1 MQHINDKKIKFIL
14 EEVAQWAARRTDI
27 AAAALVGSWARGTAR
42 VDSDIDLM
50 ILTDSLMLFRQ
61 DEGWIDEIQ
70 LADMDAHIASWEDQ
84 DYGVVW
90 SRHVCLDDKTKI
102 EFSFGSPSWAA
113 VEPVDAGT
121 FRVIS
126 DGCRILY
133 DPTGLLRELI
143 DTVKSIQNGRS
154 AL

>member
-1 MQHINDKKIKFIL
+1 MQHPNAEKIKLIF
-14 EEVAQWAARRTDI
+14 EAVAQWASRQADI
-27 AAAALVGSWARGTAR
+27 AAVALVGSWARGAAR

-50 ILTDSLMLFRQ
+50 ILTDSLTLFRQ
-61 DEGWIDEIQ
+61 DEKWVNEIRW
-70 LADMDAHIASWEDQ
+70 ADMNAEIAAWEDK

-90 SRHVCLDDKTKI
+90 SRHVCLNDETEI
-102 EFSFGSPSWAA
+102 EFSFGSLSWAS

-133 DPTGLLRELI
+133 DPKGLLRELI
-143 DTVKSIQNGRS
+143 ATVKSIQNE
-154 AL
+154 